1 MSLCTLC
8 GHPTFGADAL
18 CAYHCSTN
26 GDDWAT
32 GNRIMCDFLHR
43 GIVLAAPPTR
53 APRTLDVTR
62 DSLEIERLL
71 PVQQARTIRQF
82 AADARSAHANR
93 GPEPIVARF
102 ARPA

>member
-8 GHPTFGADAL
+8 GQPTCGADAL
-18 CAYHCSTN
+18 CTYHSSSH

-43 GIVLAAPPTR
+43 GIVVAAPPPCARR
-53 APRTLDVTR
+53 ALDVTL
-62 DSLEIERLL
+62 DSLELERLL

-82 AADARSAHANR
+82 AADARSVHADR
-93 GPEPIVARF
+93 SPEPIVARF
-102 ARPA
+102 A

>member
-18 CAYHCSTN
+18 CAYHSSTN

-43 GIVLAAPPTR
+43 GVVLAAPPAR
-53 APRTLDVTR
+53 APRVLEATL
-62 DSLEIERLL
+62 DSLELETPLR
-71 PVQQARTIRQF
+71 V
-82 AADARSAHANR
+82 
-93 GPEPIVARF
+93 
-102 ARPA
+102 